1 MAQGFDF
8 RRKTNASD
16 SLPKAIRMEFRL
28 QATRETA
35 EFPKS
40 RRNSNAHPERRRLL
54 NVRCELGNALIKK
67 RKFQFREIRSTE
79 FMRLPPNFALKTRI
93 GSHRL
98 R

>member
-40 RRNSNAHPERRRLL
+40 RKNSNAHLKWQRLL